1 MQPFQPINPRQPWI
15 DSTSLL
21 KRNQLGYTP
30 PSAHEPEQ
38 PAAPQDSVNLSKD
51 KDKSAKEREERERN
65 QKTYRRP
72 TFPTP
77 PMPMPRQAGGGGF
90 MLSKNQ
96 PPPSEKPMK
105 EKDLPSY
112 GRWSGQPAPEPWED
126 LLLEAEWSCPDYIE
140 PLLAD
145 PPDRPGRLKLAWLL
159 CHFGP
164 GIVRRCIDFGLT
176 VCLGTEFSQVEQ
188 TLMIESGAPAQIVF
202 EAFARAYDQALG
214 DGTCASLS
222 YLAVLSN
229 YHQCRAKGPHW
240 TGPDHFFAQQLA
252 AFLSKQPLASAPMA
266 GYAAPAPRSPD
277 TCTVRGTG

>member
-1 MQPFQPINPRQPWI
+1 MQLFQPINPRQPWI

-30 PSAHEPEQ
+30 PTTHEPEQ
-38 PAAPQDSVNLSKD
+38 PAAPQDSVNLSKDKD

-77 PMPMPRQAGGGGF
+77 PMPMPRQAAGGGF
-90 MLSKNQ
+90 MLSKN
-96 PPPSEKPMK
+96 PPAPAEKPMK

-112 GRWSGQPAPEPWED
+112 GRWSGQPAPEPWEE
-126 LLLEAEWSCPDYIE
+126 LLLEAEWSYPDYVE

-164 GIVRRCIDFGLT
+164 GIVRRCIDFGIRVT
-176 VCLGTEFSQVEQ
+176 LGAEFSQEQ
-188 TLMIESGAPAQIVF
+188 NLLTVESGAPAQKIF

-214 DGTCASLS
+214 DGLCASLS
-222 YLAVLSN
+222 SLAVLSN
-229 YHQCRAKGPHW
+229 YHQCRAQEPGW

-266 GYAAPAPRSPD
+266 GYVDYLISQSH
-277 TCTVRGTG
+277 G